1 VSHTRFVLLGKGNV
15 KTIKGSDTLL
25 GGANY
30 AAVLKLCAQHPSTER
45 QIMQEFKRTKE
56 KALKHLIKDHVQN
69 FINNLKVAF
78 KTGMPTGMPAY
89 RFTSVDGKSYSVG
102 TAWEPLSAKYQKRKK
117 PAYRNLFWRAE
128 VTAKDEEGGHTVKPL
143 LQSYNEFYYGGGR
156 SVKVNVS
163 TDFDRGYGEGGV
175 KFVGRGA
182 RMRISTSVSVDR
194 LGNQMLEEIL
204 KESFFGGKVQTGK
217 WYGGEISKTD
227 LTKLLWVEG
236 RRPFVSDMAV
246 SLGKLLKY
254 ELATFSGD

>member
-1 VSHTRFVLLGKGNV
+1 MSHTTFKILGKGNV
-15 KTIKGSDTLL
+15 KIIKGTDTLL

-30 AAVLKLCAQHPSTER
+30 SAILRQCAKHPATER
-45 QIMQEFKRTKE
+45 QIMQEFKRTTEKE
-56 KALKHLIKDHVQN
+56 LKRLVKAHVQN

-78 KTGMPTGMPAY
+78 KTGMPTGTPAY
-89 RFTSVDGKSYSVG
+89 RFTSVDGKSYSVA

-117 PAYRNLFWRAE
+117 PAYRNLFWRAG
-128 VTAKDEEGGHTVKPL
+128 VTAKDEEGAHTVKPL

-163 TDFDRGYGEGGV
+163 TDFDRGYGENGV
-175 KFVGRGA
+175 KYVGRVA
-182 RMRISTSVSVDR
+182 RRRISTSVSVDR
-194 LGNQMLEEIL
+194 LGNQMLEGIL
-204 KESFFGGKVQTGK
+204 KESFFGGKAQTGER
-217 WYGGEISKTD
+217 YSGEISRTD

-246 SLGKLLKY
+246 HLGNLLKY